1 MATCAHL
8 FGNDQD
14 SDSPRLVALQ
24 VLELE
29 PGNSWA
35 AAVVQE
41 LQPVVQQRQEKMKEE
56 MIGLLTTVCADSM
69 STSYVTPA
77 EALCCPDLMNQ
88 QVCNAGWQACVAWTG
103 NCI

>member
-1 MATCAHL
+1 
-8 FGNDQD
+8 
-14 SDSPRLVALQ
+14 

-77 EALCCPDLMNQ
+77 VALCCPD
-88 QVCNAGWQACVAWTG
+88 QVYEPASVQCWVASMRRLDWQLHMSVPLHDLECPPQ
-103 NCI
+103 